1 MEASERTAAVF
12 FVGNRLMLDDG
23 VGPAAYDEILAG
35 YDIPE
40 NVTLV
45 DVGCMS
51 LDMLPYVERCDLIL
65 TVDAV
70 DGTGDAP
77 GTVYRF
83 EPDAMARHS
92 GPEASLHD
100 LKLVDL
106 FDAAS
111 LMGYEAEGFC
121 LGMQVGNPSRA
132 VRCGAHR
139 NAPPPC
145 PCWWKPSA
153 ELHRRGF
160 PAEEIEGAHQ
170 GRLRGQDGDYPLW
183 KERAPPP
190 LASGGAQIADDAVG
204 AAGVAGAAEL
214 AAEMHPLV
222 VDECHCSARG
232 TPSEGCPHL
241 LRRVS

>member
-83 EPDAMARHS
+83 EPDAMAHGFLSYNISQAKARERTHP
-92 GPEASLHD
+92 GPASCPALP
-100 LKLVDL
+100 
-106 FDAAS
+106 FRS
-111 LMGYEAEGFC
+111 
-121 LGMQVGNPSRA
+121 SR
-132 VRCGAHR
+132 
-139 NAPPPC
+139 
-145 PCWWKPSA
+145 
-153 ELHRRGF
+153 
-160 PAEEIEGAHQ
+160 
-170 GRLRGQDGDYPLW
+170 GRLTDF
-183 KERAPPP
+183 
-190 LASGGAQIADDAVG
+190 
-204 AAGVAGAAEL
+204 
-214 AAEMHPLV
+214 
-222 VDECHCSARG
+222 
-232 TPSEGCPHL
+232 
-241 LRRVS
+241 

>member
-121 LGMQVGNPSRA
+121 LAARVHAVDFNRHFHFTCFPIGSPSYNLSVGLAPASSPSR
-132 VRCGAHR
+132 G
-139 NAPPPC
+139 
-145 PCWWKPSA
+145 
-153 ELHRRGF
+153 
-160 PAEEIEGAHQ
+160 
-170 GRLRGQDGDYPLW
+170 
-183 KERAPPP
+183 
-190 LASGGAQIADDAVG
+190 ASGVSSKLHP
-204 AAGVAGAAEL
+204 AAKAS
-214 AAEMHPLV
+214 P
-222 VDECHCSARG
+222 R
-232 TPSEGCPHL
+232 
-241 LRRVS
+241 

>member
-121 LGMQVGNPSRA
+121 LGMQVGNPSPEQFVVGLTPECAAALPLLGIVPEDPQVMLCANQGQPLILRA
-132 VRCGAHR
+132 SR
-139 NAPPPC
+139 
-145 PCWWKPSA
+145 
-153 ELHRRGF
+153 
-160 PAEEIEGAHQ
+160 
-170 GRLRGQDGDYPLW
+170 
-183 KERAPPP
+183 
-190 LASGGAQIADDAVG
+190 G
-204 AAGVAGAAEL
+204 AAVAYLNIAKRLLGQKA
-214 AAEMHPLV
+214 PLMKM
-222 VDECHCSARG
+222 R
-232 TPSEGCPHL
+232 
-241 LRRVS
+241 

>member
-111 LMGYEAEGFC
+111 LMGYEAGAAWACRWAIPPGQFV
-121 LGMQVGNPSRA
+121 VGSPP
-132 VRCGAHR
+132 
-139 NAPPPC
+139 NAAAL
-145 PCWWKPSA
+145 PCWWKPSWRA
-153 ELHRRGF
+153 APPRL
-160 PAEEIEGAHQ
+160 PLAEEIEGATRSPYGVRSATIRHEVEGYPTGLGWHRSPTMQ
-170 GRLRGQDGDYPLW
+170 FAQWGCGRGRTRG
-183 KERAPPP
+183 RNAPT
-190 LASGGAQIADDAVG
+190 GG
-204 AAGVAGAAEL
+204 
-214 AAEMHPLV
+214 
-222 VDECHCSARG
+222 
-232 TPSEGCPHL
+232 
-241 LRRVS
+241 

>member
-51 LDMLPYVERCDLIL
+51 LDMLPYVERYDVIL

-83 EPDAMARHS
+83 EPDAMARHF

-111 LMGYEAEGFC
+111 LMATR
-121 LGMQVGNPSRA
+121 PRA
-132 VRCGAHR
+132 SAWVCRWATPPR
-139 NAPPPC
+139 SSLSWASPPNAP
-145 PCWWKPSA
+145 
-153 ELHRRGF
+153 
-160 PAEEIEGAHQ
+160 
-170 GRLRGQDGDYPLW
+170 LRCL
-183 KERAPPP
+183 
-190 LASGGAQIADDAVG
+190 
-204 AAGVAGAAEL
+204 
-214 AAEMHPLV
+214 
-222 VDECHCSARG
+222 C
-232 TPSEGCPHL
+232 
-241 LRRVS
+241 